1 MAHVDNS
8 LHKDSILI
16 LKRNRAK
23 STQNKHLLWTGLC
36 FQCGLEPLNESR
48 GQFPKRLGRT
58 TPPLFTKD
66 KRFWRGPRP
75 SALTVNTRV
84 SGTNVTCDWWGTSGI
99 KGQEGNHR
107 GTLWK
112 EANSCTQTHKHAHF
126 ARTVQA
132 CALIKLK
139 HLDTR
144 ANSLGASQRTKL
156 IKIRAQEIQ
165 LYLSCGFQVI
175 FRWAVTLSAWGT
187 VCCQ

>member
-1 MAHVDNS
+1 MWTTASIRILFLFSSATEQSRRKTNICCGQGCVFSVVWSRLTRAVDNFP
-8 LHKDSILI
+8 
-16 LKRNRAK
+16 R
-23 STQNKHLLWTGLC
+23 
-36 FQCGLEPLNESR
+36 GLE
-48 GQFPKRLGRT
+48 GQ